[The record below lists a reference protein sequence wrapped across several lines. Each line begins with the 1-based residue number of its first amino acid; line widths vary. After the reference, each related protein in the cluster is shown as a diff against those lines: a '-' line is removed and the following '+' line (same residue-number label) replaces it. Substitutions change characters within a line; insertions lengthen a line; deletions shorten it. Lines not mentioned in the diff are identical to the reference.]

1 MQCGLTLGGLVL
13 GAVAVVAAQA
23 GVERAAEA
31 LVVEHGERVEADAR
45 LVVELSTVRHVAAA
59 HRPVRLLTV
68 ETRVD
73 PWEEKTGGYTTV
85 LLHQLTTHDDTEFNI

>member
-1 MQCGLTLGGLVL
+1 MQCVLTIGGLVL

-31 LVVEHGERVEADAR
+31 LVVEHGERIEADAR
-45 LVVELSTVRHVAAA
+45 LMVELSAVRDVTAA
-59 HRPVRLLTV
+59 HCPVCLLTV

-73 PWEEKTGGYTTV
+73 ACEGKSGGYTTV
-85 LLHQLTTHDDTEFNI
+85 LLHQLMMILNLT